1 MCARSSSRILSGFSM
16 LLEDSLDNA
25 FQVYLQSQFE
35 LLESLR
41 GWLRAC
47 LAIELQNPR
56 QPLESL
62 PGQPQQCLPDPV
74 PTPRISSKPATR
86 MPYRSSARA
95 RSRSSRISS
104 KPAPKFY
111 RDPGPDPVPAYRISF
126 KRQARGLAADLV
138 CILEAGLE
146 EIREAGTS
154 CGSGL
159 RQYWKNHP
167 AMRKPQRSKHRMRQN
182 TRGTVSGTLSG
193 TRFCTILD
201 RVHLF

>member
-25 FQVYLQSQFE
+25 FQFYFQSQFQ

-41 GWLRAC
+41 GWLQAC
-47 LAIELQNPR
+47 LAIELQNPC

-74 PTPRISSKPATR
+74 PAPRPATR

-95 RSRSSRISS
+95 RSKSSRISL

-111 RDPGPDPVPAYRISF
+111 RDPGPDPVPADRISF
-126 KRQARGLAADLV
+126 KRQARGLDADLV
-138 CILEAGLE
+138 CILKAGLKK
-146 EIREAGTS
+146 IREAGTS
-154 CGSGL
+154 CGGGL

-167 AMRKPQRSKHRMRQN
+167 AMRKPQRSKHKTATKH
-182 TRGTVSGTLSG
+182 TRNRL
-193 TRFCTILD
+193 RDPFRDPILHD
-201 RVHLF
+201 PR